1 VAFTIGMRRQ
11 SLRWLLV
18 SGLLCGAAMMTKQVA
33 LWNLMAL
40 AAVATVWAWKV
51 QGLQWRAA
59 TPAGA
64 LVSGAALA
72 VALISVPFIVTGS
85 LSDLYYAN
93 ISYNWLYVGVLSYS
107 ERLFF
112 FLIGITLFAAVAA
125 PFVAGALWGVL
136 TLLRGRPQP
145 VHYLIVAWA
154 LASAAGVAT
163 GGRFFPHYFLHLM
176 PALAVLSAVGV
187 YELAPR
193 ILPRRPARGAGNLTS
208 EHQRP
213 LRPVWRPVLIIAP
226 GLLIVSLMTNGVL
239 YLAPRQAERQ
249 VSEVVYTQKQW
260 ESASMAI
267 GQYIKERTEP
277 GDKIFNFGREAQI
290 YFYADRQPAVRYF
303 ADWPFWWDEDTLYQT
318 IKALRA
324 TRPVYIIDSAQ
335 PPLFDYEKLHPPV
348 LMNLLNENYDYA
360 GRVHFADIYKLKED
374 RP

>member
-40 AAVATVWAWKV
+40 AAAATVWAWKV

-93 ISYNWLYVGVLSYS
+93 ISYNWLYVSVLSYS
-107 ERLFF
+107 ERLTAFLVGVAFF
-112 FLIGITLFAAVAA
+112 VTVAA
-125 PFVAGALWGVL
+125 PFVGGGLWGIL

-145 VHYLIVAWA
+145 VHYLIVAWT

-163 GGRFFPHYFLHLM
+163 GGRFFDHYFLHLM
-176 PALAVLSAVGV
+176 PALAVLSAVAV
-187 YELAPR
+187 YELVM
-193 ILPRRPARGAGNLTS
+193 RRPI
-208 EHQRP
+208 
-213 LRPVWRPVLIIAP
+213 RPVWRPVLVIAP
-226 GLLIVSLMTNGVL
+226 ALLTLSLVTNGVL
-239 YLAPRQAERQ
+239 YFAPREAERQ
-249 VSEVVYTQKQW
+249 GAETAYTHDQW
-260 ESASMAI
+260 ESASLAI
-267 GQYIKERTEP
+267 GQYIKARTDPE
-277 GDKIFNFGREAQI
+277 DKIFNFGRESQI
-290 YFYADRQPAVRYF
+290 YFYAERQPAVRYF
-303 ADWPFWWDEDTLYQT
+303 ADHTFWWDEETLYET

-324 TRPVYIIDSAQ
+324 SRPVYIIDTAL
-335 PPLFDYEKLHPPV
+335 PPLFDYEESHPPV
-348 LMNLLNENYDYA
+348 LTNLLGEKYEYV
-360 GRVHFADIYKLKED
+360 GRLYFADIYKLKD
-374 RP
+374 RSP